1 MRTLQFGLKL
11 KVGKQMNKVTTGLMT
26 GLTLVVGGYCSSSA
40 AAAGDFMGES
50 QVNVEFML
58 ATLWYRCNARA
69 KAYT

>member
-50 QVNVEFML
+50 QVNVEFYVGDSL
-58 ATLWYRCNARA
+58 VPVQC
-69 KAYT
+69 KSEG